1 MNPDLLVEKQICL
14 TYATRALVRGGATG
28 AIAPG
33 IFEKVGLSPR
43 KNLGVKFQK
52 RKELSNFTE
61 FVSLNERRWADF
73 GKFSKNT
80 K

>member
-1 MNPDLLVEKQICL
+1 MSQLI
-14 TYATRALVRGGATG
+14 TYVLKSTRALVRGGATG

-52 RKELSNFTE
+52 RKESCDAYE
-61 FVSLNERRWADF
+61 YS
-73 GKFSKNT
+73 
-80 K
+80 